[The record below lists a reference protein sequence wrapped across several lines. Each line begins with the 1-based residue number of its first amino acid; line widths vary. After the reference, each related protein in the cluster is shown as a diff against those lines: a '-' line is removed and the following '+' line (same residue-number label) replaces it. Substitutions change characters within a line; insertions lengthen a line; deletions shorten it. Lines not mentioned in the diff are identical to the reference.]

1 MTAVVSR
8 PSAGVAAIAGAVSAV
23 LSLLVMSVLPVVA
36 WPVIGGLAGA
46 AGRLLEWGESA

>member
-8 PSAGVAAIAGAVSAV
+8 PSAGGAAMTGAFAAV
-23 LSLLVMSVLPVVA
+23 VSLLMMSLLPVVA
-36 WPVIGGLAGA
+36 WPVIGGVAGA